1 MQIDY
6 LWHSEF
12 LINIENTDWKIVKIM
27 SDAWFTNYAFGDL
40 MSRNPNFD
48 VDFEKLGDI
57 DAIFISHSHCDHFDP
72 YTLIEMQ
79 KNFEDLPTLLIPETI
94 KFLTPLLDK
103 YIPNFP
109 YKILKNK
116 EEIAIKWVKIKWLIF
131 ENDYVTNEDDV
142 MTLFVYSDKE
152 IVYAEVDTLPS
163 EVDNSN
169 NYIYDMFSA
178 KKYETVLYMATRNE
192 LEWNIRLLDIE
203 DINKRKKFA
212 SEYIKTRKEEIE
224 WSFIKFEEWMVDYVD
239 YSKTKNFCKAF
250 IGQGIGYPAKLDK
263 EASKVHI
270 LWLDEVV
277 SIEKST
283 MQKYNRHYP
292 ITHFEAWVSYEIKNA
307 KFNKLW
313 KIQYL
318 NDFNFAKESTNLE
331 TKFKRYYANWPLND
345 EKRDE
350 IKQENIILDLLNNR
364 FLPYQIINLEDSM
377 KNILLEKKRDYVV
390 KVIYW
395 NNWNF
400 VEKFYSYWFW
410 SSKFELLSVIP
421 AEAEIYKIN
430 SDNLIDPRVIPWRAQ
445 AHEDDIKNTNSG
457 WQHSE
462 KSQITFD
469 EDYYANDLED
479 FYNGTQ
485 ELYSNFWHKLNP
497 KCAYRLWTC
506 LWSNFLNNDLVYKK
520 YEYHFV
526 RASEWKTVDSFV
538 EDIYKNL
545 K

>member
-12 LINIENTDWKIVKIM
+12 LINIENADWKPVKIM
-27 SDAWFTNYAFGDL
+27 SDAWLTNYAFWDL
-40 MSRNPNFD
+40 MARNPTLTID
-48 VDFEKLGDI
+48 YDKLWEI

-72 YTLIEMQ
+72 YTLSEMY
-79 KNFEDLPTLLIPETI
+79 KNLNNLPILLIPETI

-103 YIPNFP
+103 YLPKFT
-109 YKILKNK
+109 YKILRNK
-116 EEIAIKWVKIKWLIF
+116 EEIAIKWIKIKWLVF
-131 ENDYVTNEDDV
+131 ENDYLTNEDDV

-163 EVDNSN
+163 EIDNSN
-169 NYIYDMFSA
+169 NYIFDMFSS

-192 LEWNIRLLDIE
+192 LEWNIKLLDIE
-203 DINKRKKFA
+203 DVNKRKKFA

-224 WSFIKFEEWMVDYVD
+224 WNYVKFEEWMVDYVD
-239 YSKTKNFCKAF
+239 YSKSKNFCKAF
-250 IGQGIGYPAKLDK
+250 IWQWIWYPSKLDS

-283 MQKYNRHYP
+283 MQRYGKHFP

-313 KIQYL
+313 KINYL
-318 NDFNFAKESTNLE
+318 NNLNFVKSPTNLDA
-331 TKFKRYYANWPLND
+331 KFKRYYVNWPLND

-350 IKQENIILDLLNNR
+350 KRQEEIILDLLNNR
-364 FLPYQIINLEDSM
+364 FLPYQITNLEDSM

-395 NNWNF
+395 NNWKYI
-400 VEKFYSYWFW
+400 EKFYSYGFG
-410 SSKFELLSVIP
+410 STKFEELIVIP
-421 AEAEIYKIN
+421 ADAGIYKN
-430 SDNLIDPRVIPWRAQ
+430 DSNNLIDPRVK
-445 AHEDDIKNTNSG
+445 HEDDNVVWYNLNTNNYALTP
-457 WQHSE
+457 
-462 KSQITFD
+462 IYD

-479 FYNGTQ
+479 FYNGKQ
-485 ELYSNFWHKLNP
+485 ELYSNFWHKLNS
-497 KCAYRLWTC
+497 KCAYRFWTC

-520 YEYHFV
+520 YEFHFE
-526 RASEWKTVDSFV
+526 RALKWKNVDSYV
-538 EDIYKNL
+538 ENIYKNL
-545 K
+545 V